1 MDLNQCWVDSLKVL
15 LSVRESQQ
23 AKGFWRLSVLQKKSI
38 IANTLMLLLTAGAGV
53 WFVTDYFFQRNLL
66 DTATRE
72 YSQDAR
78 RQALAK
84 QQQLNGYLSAF
95 SDRVRLNANY
105 RPLLDQFGAW
115 KAASSLNKTPYTFT
129 QYAPWMEQTGSIVGH
144 ISVDYALVLD
154 TTNRLV
160 AVYDKQ
166 GDGLPAEFKHLDSGL
181 FKSGGEKVAIKQAG
195 DSEFVVAGSDIIRAN
210 QKIGRLVYVAQFDNA
225 LLDRLIGNR
234 SSYIAQAVV
243 DVDNRKV
250 IAGNSAAV
258 EFTTASNTS
267 RFKLIYQAPVLSVYN
282 SRNLAFMLWINS
294 AELSILTYP
303 MLAFERKQRLLTLL
317 LFSLLVS
324 AIVWRLSRRLTQ
336 VQQYIYGYGDRLG
349 IPETFASQGDEI
361 ETIKNHITCFAD
373 EMVAETSALEYQAMH
388 DALTSLPNRMH
399 MLERLNTEIG
409 NCEKNNAYMALLI
422 IDLDRFKEV
431 NDTLGH
437 HMGDR
442 LLQEAGRRLVTLLR
456 PTDLVAKLG
465 GDEFAII
472 LSGAHRAQVIAV
484 CKKIFRV
491 MERPVVIDGVSLRIG
506 MSIGAALCP
515 EHGLNTS
522 LLMQRA
528 DVAMYDAKRHQSGF
542 SIYNRKKDN
551 NNTNRL
557 GLSNA
562 LHEAIDH
569 DQLLLEYQPLVDI
582 KSNEVACVEALVRWQ
597 HPSLGLVRPDEFI
610 SLAEQ
615 NGVIRPLTLWVIDH
629 ALAQTVRWKKA
640 GLQLKLSINLSVRCL
655 QDRSLP
661 SQVEKLVGKHQVAP
675 DSIILE
681 VTESAVM
688 SDPVTA
694 RRVMRRLSNMGFLL
708 SIDDFGTGYSSLSYL
723 QQLPVDEVKIDK
735 SFVIE
740 MDSNKNDA
748 AIVQATIDLA
758 HNLGMKVVAEGVENH
773 QVWDRIQALGCD
785 TAQGYFISKPAT
797 ASELVRW
804 IRARDVQDN
813 TQEQVL
819 EACSRS

>member
-1 MDLNQCWVDSLKVL
+1 M
-15 LSVRESQQ
+15 RESQQ
-23 AKGFWRLSVLQKKSI
+23 AKGFWHFSILQKNSI
-38 IANTLMLLLTAGAGV
+38 IVNTLLLLLTAGAGM
-53 WFVTDYFFQRNLL
+53 WFAMDYFFQRALN
-66 DTATRE
+66 DTATRAF
-72 YSQDAR
+72 SQDAR
-78 RQALAK
+78 YQALAR

-95 SDRVRLNANY
+95 GDRVRLNANY
-105 RPLLDQFGAW
+105 RPLLNQLDTWEIAL
-115 KAASSLNKTPYTFT
+115 SLNKSPDTYT
-129 QYAPWMEQTGSIVGH
+129 QNASWIQQAESIVGH
-144 ISVDYALVLD
+144 IPVDYALVLD
-154 TTNRLV
+154 TNNRVL

-166 GDGLPAEFKHLDSGL
+166 GDGLPDTLKHIASGS
-181 FKSGGEKVAIKQAG
+181 FQPGNKNVSIQQAG
-195 DSEFVVAGSDIIRAN
+195 KSEFVVATSDINKAN
-210 QKIGRLVYVAQFDNA
+210 QKIGRLVYLTQFDNA
-225 LLDRLIGNR
+225 LFDRLMGNR

-243 DVDNRKV
+243 DKGYPKV
-250 IAGNSAAV
+250 IAGNPAAIA
-258 EFTTASNTS
+258 FTTSSNPT
-267 RFKLIYQAPVLSVYN
+267 RFKLIHQAPVLSVYN
-282 SRNLAFMLWINS
+282 NRNLAFMVWIDFS
-294 AELSILTYP
+294 ELSILTYP
-303 MLAFERKQRLLTLL
+303 ILAFERQQRLLGLL
-317 LFSLLVS
+317 LLGLLVS
-324 AIVWRLSRRLTQ
+324 GIVCSLKRRLLQ
-336 VQQYIYGYGDRLG
+336 VQQYISGYGDRLG
-349 IPETFASQGDEI
+349 LRETFASQGDEI

-373 EMVAETSALEYQAMH
+373 EMLAETSALEYQALH
-388 DALTSLPNRMH
+388 DALTSLPNRTH

-409 NCEKNNAYMALLI
+409 RCEKNNAYMALLI

-456 PTDLVAKLG
+456 PTDLVARLG

-484 CKKIFRV
+484 CKKIFSA
-491 MERPVVIDGVSLRIG
+491 MESPVLIDGVSLRIG

-542 SIYNRKKDN
+542 SIYHSKKDN

-582 KSNEVACVEALVRWQ
+582 KSNEVTCVEALVRWQ
-597 HPSLGLVRPDEFI
+597 HPGMGLVQPDEFI

-655 QDRSLP
+655 QDRALP
-661 SQVEKLVGKHQVAP
+661 SQVEKLVDKHQVAP

-694 RRVMRRLSNMGFLL
+694 RRVMRRLSNLGFLL

-735 SFVIE
+735 SFVLE

-758 HNLGMKVVAEGVENH
+758 HNLGLKVVAEGVENH

-804 IRARDVQDN
+804 IRARDVQAN
-813 TQEQVL
+813 IQEQLL
-819 EACSRS
+819 EACSKS